1 LIELVLETH
10 GFEHIDEVCLRLARA
25 GYRFER
31 K

>member
-1 LIELVLETH
+1 VLETH
-10 GFEHIDEVCLRLARA
+10 GFEHITEVGERLRCA